1 MVVGGGGR
9 RDGSTDAS
17 SPCRSSSAR
26 PSGLL
31 ASSSS
36 LIEAALT
43 SFPTSTNRSP
53 RNHTPTSSQSLQTWV
68 TNVRPHN
75 RYMQA
80 RKVRADRRAPAL
92 PALAR
97 SSAHP
102 VCRSVTLSLSPGA
115 KRSVRESNRQ
125 KACVLL
131 PSLLLRPLSYL
142 CDLTSGLLPLPSSC
156 SSNRSGTD
164 RVPTNHDQMEHEK
177 LPKNAMRILMSAQTR
192 EDYRKRKREEAEGG
206 GGGKKSGAV
215 VANSESTGQRQKK
228 VRVAS

>member
-1 MVVGGGGR
+1 MLLLY
-9 RDGSTDAS
+9 
-17 SPCRSSSAR
+17 PRSRAR
-26 PSGLL
+26 LPILS
-31 ASSSS
+31 
-36 LIEAALT
+36 AAL
-43 SFPTSTNRSP
+43 S
-53 RNHTPTSSQSLQTWV
+53 
-68 TNVRPHN
+68 
-75 RYMQA
+75 
-80 RKVRADRRAPAL
+80 
-92 PALAR
+92 
-97 SSAHP
+97 
-102 VCRSVTLSLSPGA
+102 LSLSPGA

-142 CDLTSGLLPLPSSC
+142 CNLTSGLLPLPSSC